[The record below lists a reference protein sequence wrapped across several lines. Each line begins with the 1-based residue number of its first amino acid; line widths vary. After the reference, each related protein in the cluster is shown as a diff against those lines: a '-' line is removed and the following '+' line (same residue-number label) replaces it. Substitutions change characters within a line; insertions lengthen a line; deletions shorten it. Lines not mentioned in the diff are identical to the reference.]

1 MLAEIFT
8 KLAEAEGGGRGKF
21 YPRPSLAGPDR
32 CMRSMVYWK
41 LEYPPEPFPGR
52 TFLVFDDGNWH
63 EQLTLDWL
71 RKSAFKPHSEQME
84 VFCRPPM
91 KKGTIDWLVGTALKE
106 DIHVEHKAIN
116 HFTFQR
122 FWNDELPNDYLTQ
135 TAIYNE
141 AIQSQLNPD
150 CKRSVLLIKNK
161 NTAQYL
167 EFLCEYRLDLDILTV
182 CSKTL
187 STGETVDL
195 NIEITNIVNDA
206 CDKFRKVLAY
216 AEQKVLPKRPYEI
229 DDWHCEYCGWGK
241 TCWEGYEKEFKKL
254 KIGKLDFDTE
264 VPDHVWHY
272 KELGIGINQDKKLRE
287 SLCKEIKKAM
297 IENDL
302 KQAVAGDYICKLT
315 LTKDKKHRL
324 YVSKLKTK
332 G

>member
-8 KLAEAEGGGRGKF
+8 KLAEEKSNGRGTY

-32 CMRSMVYWK
+32 CSRSMVYWA

-52 TFLVFDDGNWH
+52 TLLVFDDGNWH
-63 EQLTLDWL
+63 EELSLDWL
-71 RKSAFKPHSEQME
+71 RKSAFKVHSEQMT
-84 VFCRPPM
+84 VNCRPPM
-91 KKGTIDWLVGTALKE
+91 KKGHIDWLVSTVLKE

-122 FWNDELPNDYLTQ
+122 FWNDELPSDYLTQ

-141 AIQSQLNPD
+141 AIQRELNPD

-167 EFLCEYRLDLDILTV
+167 EFLCEYRLDLDTLTV

-206 CDKFRKVLAY
+206 CDKFNKVQAY
-216 AEQKVLPKRPYEI
+216 ADQKVLPKRQYEI

-241 TCWEGYEKEFKKL
+241 TCWEGYEKEFETFKTGELATQEVKRYKQLGSEKSIITKQYDETRDTIKTMMIDNEL
-254 KIGKLDFDTE
+254 KE
-264 VPDHVWHY
+264 
-272 KELGIGINQDKKLRE
+272 
-287 SLCKEIKKAM
+287 
-297 IENDL
+297 
-302 KQAVAGDYICKLT
+302 AVAGDYVCKLT
-315 LTKDKKHRL
+315 LTKDKKTRL
-324 YVSKLKTK
+324 YISKLKTK